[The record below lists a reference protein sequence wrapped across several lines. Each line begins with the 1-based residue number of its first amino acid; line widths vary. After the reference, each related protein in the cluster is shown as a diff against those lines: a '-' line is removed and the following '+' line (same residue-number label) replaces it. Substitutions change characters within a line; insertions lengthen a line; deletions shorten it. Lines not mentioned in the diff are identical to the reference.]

1 MGDIFLDITVEALG
15 VGKTEEG
22 EKIRDSR
29 YRLENSYIRRAVT
42 QEQRNKLQEIRSQ
55 KNSVALKPGA
65 KKVSK
70 EGQLALDVAEILR
83 KTKMNSL
90 HNGCPMFENTQLTSI
105 TAHHFLLCAKITLRC
120 VVLSC

>member
-29 YRLENSYIRRAVT
+29 YQLENSYIRRAVT
-42 QEQRNKLQEIRSQ
+42 QEQKNKLQEIRSQ

-65 KKVSK
+65 KKVSRRGAVSSRCGRDIK
-70 EGQLALDVAEILR
+70 ENEDEQFTR
-83 KTKMNSL
+83 
-90 HNGCPMFENTQLTSI
+90 
-105 TAHHFLLCAKITLRC
+105 R
-120 VVLSC
+120 LSHV